1 MYTCGQGNG
10 VVRGAT
16 VTVQQVRQL
25 SRRKYKYPQAYTPVL
40 DPKTHPKKDHRS
52 WFRRHMIAWLGPT
65 NIRGEYYK
73 NKYYYPP
80 QDHQPRYIVQDGHT
94 DGTVQQPEENGKF
107 FSRRNTRNVFQPFPE
122 NPHCKTALMI
132 SNELKDQMHKEVT
145 VKGLHSQQV
154 AHKYGIKIARVE
166 AISKLEQIKAQ
177 WKEQGKITPELE
189 RFGSVMYKMFP
200 LYEPPVNAENLTEIP
215 TPSKTLHQRFLT
227 ISESEPFGPVDAA
240 KLFDLEPAQQTLDN
254 LTEIKVDGEGS
265 KKVVNKVLVAPQND
279 GDRHLF
285 KFTHSTSGEVG
296 NRYGASRR
304 DTKKDRRIGF
314 DASGKMV
321 YM

>member
-177 WKEQGKITPELE
+177 WKEQVCFHFYSISIHFVRNVSIFFMMRLFYF
-189 RFGSVMYKMFP
+189 RLV
-200 LYEPPVNAENLTEIP
+200 L
-215 TPSKTLHQRFLT
+215 KTNYM
-227 ISESEPFGPVDAA
+227 V
-240 KLFDLEPAQQTLDN
+240 
-254 LTEIKVDGEGS
+254 
-265 KKVVNKVLVAPQND
+265 
-279 GDRHLF
+279 
-285 KFTHSTSGEVG
+285 
-296 NRYGASRR
+296 
-304 DTKKDRRIGF
+304 RILLLRIIN
-314 DASGKMV
+314 
-321 YM
+321 